1 VECHFRTKSVA
12 ILHDNSIYMI
22 CTHSKLIFK
31 TDLEVAGGGGE
42 DAAVLDARKKR
53 DEYYSSLQSKTEEVK
68 ATEEK
73 EEEVIDETPLKI
85 GSKQKEVVEN
95 KVEEKKEEP
104 STTLELTDDL
114 VAEYLKKKTGRDD
127 VSDLLK
133 PVVDEKAEKAR
144 RKSESLSWGLQN
156 KLIDADKLESFI
168 KVNANPHQAV
178 YEQQLEEARQ
188 EEGFDEDDFKSEYE
202 EKFGLNEDKESA
214 KYKRGQKLLNALAKN
229 IIESTFPEI
238 VSLESKYSSFEE
250 EKSKEEKINKEVLS
264 KAPTY
269 KAIIEEVKTELK
281 SLDLPIA
288 GVDWTLKVDASEA
301 IEGYIEHFSSESE
314 ARKQILGG
322 ATKEQISTI
331 VKNAIIVEN
340 LPSILADA
348 VNKGV
353 IRHKGGLKGIL
364 KDRVS
369 LSNATEVKS
378 GIEKRNAYYSGE
390 DN

>member
-1 VECHFRTKSVA
+1 
-12 ILHDNSIYMI
+12 MI
-22 CTHSKLIFK
+22 RTHSKFIFN
-31 TDLEVAGGGGE
+31 TDTEITGGGGD
-42 DAAVLDARKKR
+42 DAAVLEARKKR
-53 DEYYSSLQSKTEEVK
+53 DEYYSSLETPANKVDNVDDKS
-68 ATEEK
+68 
-73 EEEVIDETPLKI
+73 EEVIDETPLKI
-85 GSKQKEVVEN
+85 GAKQREEVTPI
-95 KVEEKKEEP
+95 VEEKKDDAP
-104 STTLELTDDL
+104 AKIELTDEA

-127 VSDLLK
+127 VSDLFK
-133 PVVDEKAEKAR
+133 PVVDEKAEKSR
-144 RKSESLSWGLQN
+144 RKSESLAWGLQN
-156 KLIDADKLESFI
+156 KLIDAESFELFT

-188 EEGFDEDDFKSEYE
+188 EEGFDEDDFKAEYD

-281 SLDLPIA
+281 SLELPIA

-301 IEGYIEHFSSESE
+301 IEGYIEHFLSESE
-314 ARKQILGG
+314 ARKQILNG

-340 LPSILADA
+340 LPSILSDA

-364 KDRVS
+364 KDRVA
-369 LSNATEVKS
+369 LSNGTEVKT
-378 GIEKRNAYYSGE
+378 GIEKRNAYYSAE
-390 DN
+390 NN